1 MGVPPKRGGKKPV
14 VFGKQAE
21 HAFFAPYQT
30 YVRVQDQVFR
40 STLLLFNHCPV
51 VLEVKIEEPLYPLHH
66 LYPST
71 AVLL

>member
-1 MGVPPKRGGKKPV
+1 MKKAISHRE
-14 VFGKQAE
+14 QAA
-21 HAFFAPYQT
+21 HIFAPYQT